1 MTKFNWL
8 EHYCGSRK
16 LHWGTENGFRGDVC
30 CWHWEERVELA
41 AYQLK
46 GVCKTWFKEYFSRR
60 FFPVELTSLNWFEEV
75 FLGCFIPRELKEAN
89 VREFFTLKQDSL
101 SVHEYVLKFTELSY
115 YAQEIVKD
123 IVSRMSFVCCWV
135 RLSITQRGSDTNVY
149 WRNGHCK
156 CHDRRAPQ
164 T

>member
-1 MTKFNWL
+1 MIDVAII
-8 EHYCGSRK
+8 GRVK
-16 LHWGTENGFRGDVC
+16 LDS
-30 CWHWEERVELA
+30 
-41 AYQLK
+41 YQLHD
-46 GVCKTWFKEYFSRR
+46 FSRTLFGKWKEGR
-60 FFPVELTSLNWFEEV
+60 DKNAPPASWACFDKAFSRHFFPQEL
-75 FLGCFIPRELKEAN
+75 REAN
-89 VREFFTLKQDSL
+89 VFVTLKQDSL

-135 RLSITQRGSDTNVY
+135 RLSIKQRGSDTNVY